1 MAVSFQW
8 NTHEKPVQSG
18 PTPLEQAE
26 QLLDKL
32 IQHYNEGQDK
42 ELRAASKMLLV
53 ALDQFRKH
61 GGQHWQTLFYEYVN
75 LALFE
80 PDTFNKIL
88 DNNRSHPKI

>member
-8 NTHEKPVQSG
+8 NTKEEPIHTG

-26 QLLDKL
+26 QLFKTLT
-32 IQHYNEGQDK
+32 QHYGEGQDK

-53 ALDQFRKH
+53 ALDQFRTH

-80 PDTFNKIL
+80 PDTFDRIL
-88 DNNRSHPKI
+88 DNNRSRPKM